1 MFGLSK
7 EKKLETP
14 LGPAIVRDSLVVV
27 LSWRYRGVLIE
38 VAWPDTLPCPVERFT
53 AIRNDFDRLMQA
65 ALTFLGVDEFPPE
78 LRTVVPEQIE
88 FGTADDWSLTFHCLE
103 WPDAWWTVEFQ
114 DGKPQRMH
122 HGD

>member
-14 LGPAIVRDSLVVV
+14 LGSAVVRTGFVEV

-38 VAWPDTLPCPVERFT
+38 VAWPENSPCPTDQFFD
-53 AIRNDFDRLMQA
+53 IRGDFDRLLQV
-65 ALTFLGVDEFPPE
+65 ALTFLGVDDFPPE
-78 LRTVVPEQIE
+78 LRTIVPERIE
-88 FGTADDWSLTFHCLE
+88 FGTADDWSLTFHCPE
-103 WPDAWWTVEFQ
+103 WPDAWWTVTFKH
-114 DGKPQRMH
+114 GKPNRMH

>member
-1 MFGLSK
+1 
-7 EKKLETP
+7 
-14 LGPAIVRDSLVVV
+14 V
-27 LSWRYRGVLIE
+27 LSWRYRGVLEE
-38 VAWPDTLPCPVERFT
+38 VAWPETLPCPVDHFT
-53 AIRNDFDRLMQA
+53 SIRNDSDRLIQA

-88 FGTADDWSLTFHCLE
+88 FRTADDWSLTFHCPE

-114 DGKPQRMH
+114 GDTPQRMH